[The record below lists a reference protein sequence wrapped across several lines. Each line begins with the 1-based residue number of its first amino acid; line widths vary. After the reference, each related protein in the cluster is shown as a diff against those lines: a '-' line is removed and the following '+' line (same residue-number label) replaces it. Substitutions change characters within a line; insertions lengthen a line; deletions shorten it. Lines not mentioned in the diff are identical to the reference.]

1 MLRGIAPAGIAA
13 LSMKRQIIS
22 VLNRLHLT
30 RPVEWA
36 TRPVRYPF
44 QRRERRAFY
53 SQFVKAG
60 DLCFDIGA
68 NFGNRTEA
76 FRALGARVVAVEPQ
90 GVCLKRL
97 RRQFGRDSDVVIVP
111 EAVAAQVGTAELAI
125 PNETT
130 ETATLSE
137 RWRTE
142 SRWNFM
148 HYTRTETVPTTTL
161 DALIEKHGEPAFA
174 KIDVEG
180 FEDQVLA
187 GLSRAVPALSFE
199 FSGEM
204 PDLIERCVERL
215 EGLGGY
221 RYDISLP
228 KPLKLLW
235 GEWVGVG
242 ELRKR
247 LAEMVAREPAACGD
261 VYARRA

>member
-1 MLRGIAPAGIAA
+1 L
-13 LSMKRQIIS
+13 KRQIIS

-53 SQFVKAG
+53 AQFVTAG

-97 RRQFGRDSDVVIVP
+97 RRQFGRDPEVVIVP

-125 PNETT
+125 PTETT

-148 HYTRTETVPTTTL
+148 HFTRTETVPTTTL

-187 GLSRAVPALSFE
+187 GLSRAIPALSFE

-204 PDLIERCVERL
+204 PDLVERCLERL
-215 EGLGGY
+215 EGLGAY
-221 RYDISLP
+221 RYNVSLP

-235 GEWVGVG
+235 GDWVDAG
-242 ELRKR
+242 ELRRRFGEIVK
-247 LAEMVAREPAACGD
+247 AEPGVAGD
-261 VYARRA
+261 VYARRV

>member
-1 MLRGIAPAGIAA
+1 
-13 LSMKRQIIS
+13 MKRQIIS
-22 VLNRLHLT
+22 VLDRLHLT
-30 RPVEWA
+30 RPVEWV

-44 QRRERRAFY
+44 QRRERREFY

-97 RRQFGRDSDVVIVP
+97 RRQFGGDPEVVIVP
-111 EAVAAQVGTAELAI
+111 AAVAAQVGTAELAI
-125 PNETT
+125 PTETT
-130 ETATLSE
+130 ETATLSA

-142 SRWNFM
+142 SRWSHM
-148 HYTRTETVPTTTL
+148 HYARTETVPTTTM
-161 DALIEKHGEPAFA
+161 DALVEKHGEPAFA

-187 GLSRAVPALSFE
+187 GLSRAIPALSFE

-204 PDLIERCVERL
+204 PDLIERCLERL
-215 EGLGGY
+215 EGLGEH
-221 RYDISLP
+221 RYNVSLP

-242 ELRKR
+242 ELRDR
-247 LAEMVAREPAACGD
+247 LGEMLKAEPGVCGD
-261 VYARRA
+261 VYARRV